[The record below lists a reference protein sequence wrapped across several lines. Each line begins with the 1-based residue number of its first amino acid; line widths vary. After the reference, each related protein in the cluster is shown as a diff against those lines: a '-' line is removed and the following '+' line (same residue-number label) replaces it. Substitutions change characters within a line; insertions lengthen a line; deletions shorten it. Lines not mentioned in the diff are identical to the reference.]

1 MEQLRSYLNALSPTE
16 QESYAARCKTSLSYL
31 RKAISCKQSLG
42 AALCVLLE
50 AESNGAVSRKGL
62 HPDDWQR
69 LWPELSAEE
78 PQSTSHDYGLAEK
91 PS

>member
-1 MEQLRSYLNALSPTE
+1 MEELKVYLNSLTLSH
-16 QESYAARCKTSLSYL
+16 QRDYAARCKTSLSYL

-50 AESNGAVSRKGL
+50 VESNGAVSRKGL

-69 LWPELSAEE
+69 LWPELSTAE
-78 PQSTSHDYGLAEK
+78 PQSASHHYSLAEK